1 MGSSHGKKRAYDI
14 AQPPGASDGNGPR
27 KGQLIDA
34 RACARAGV
42 CTIYQSDLN
51 LHARPVESPAAPRQ
65 RRTAAPS
72 AVTRRDGGGRPGG
85 DGIRDHG
92 DVEDLIKPSKL
103 LNPVKSSRSH
113 QELHRELMSS
123 CRRSGFRVESAKPE
137 LQRVLDA
144 RRRDQIIGER
154 KREEEARRKISPLE
168 AELRKRQRALQEM
181 ELMAQQDERRDPD
194 GAPEFLKVKENLR
207 RTSRAALEDE
217 PV

>member
-14 AQPPGASDGNGPR
+14 TQRPGASDGNAPR
-27 KGQLIDA
+27 KAL
-34 RACARAGV
+34 
-42 CTIYQSDLN
+42 
-51 LHARPVESPAAPRQ
+51 AALRQ
-65 RRTAAPS
+65 RRTAPPPSRRAP
-72 AVTRRDGGGRPGG
+72 ADGPSRPEERP
-85 DGIRDHG
+85 RDHG
-92 DVEDLIKPSKL
+92 DVDDLITPRKL

-137 LQRVLDA
+137 LQRVLEA
-144 RRRDQIIGER
+144 RRRDQMIGER

-181 ELMAQQDERRDPD
+181 ELMEQQEDQRDLAS
-194 GAPEFLKVKENLR
+194 APEFLKVKENLR